1 MAEFFLELFSEEV
14 PASLQ
19 KNARENIL
27 ESFKKLFDEKN
38 LSFKKSLSYSVPNR
52 LIILF
57 QDLQKEAIQQKEEI
71 RGPNINSPNEALNG
85 FLKSNN
91 IKKDQL
97 FIKKTDK
104 GEFYFLSKPEKIL
117 DTKEILE
124 TNIPIILN
132 KINWKK
138 SMRWGDYELNWARP
152 LKSILAIFDRK
163 TLIFKFHHLESS
175 NVTFLDKEFESKTK
189 KFNSFR
195 VYNEY
200 LKKSGIIID
209 NEKRKKFIENEL
221 LKSSKKKNVSL
232 DINKKLLD
240 EVTNLVEKPY
250 VIFCQFDKRFL
261 EIPREIL
268 ITTMQSHQKY
278 FHTVDRKNNI
288 TNEFFVI
295 ANNKDIKG
303 YIKSGNERVID
314 ARLSDAEFFW
324 NKNKSQSMVK
334 KVSKL
339 NEINYFKDLGSYFE
353 KVQRMRKLGGIIS
366 DELLISKEKV
376 EMSATICKVDLAS
389 DLVGE
394 FPELQGVMGG
404 YFASIQ
410 GFDKEVSLAVSE
422 HYLPIGIQSKIPKK
436 KYSIALALTDKLDTL
451 VGFFGIDQKPSSSKD
466 PYALRRVAIGVIR
479 LIIENKENLKVKEL
493 INYSFLLY
501 EEQGFK
507 LNNTEAKK
515 DLQNFLTERLRF
527 YMKEKK
533 IRSDIIDASINT
545 YGIDNLMQCYEK
557 AMALNK
563 IINKDIGLDIIASY
577 KRASNI
583 LESEIKK
590 IDIDLSNVTDPG
602 LFKND
607 YEKNLH
613 KKIIDIRKY
622 LTNIKNDENY
632 DKTLSY
638 LSSAK
643 PTIFEFFD
651 NVIVNDKDETIKKNR
666 LELINMFCKTFDNFI
681 SFSKIESI

>member
-19 KNARENIL
+19 KNARQNVL
-27 ESFKKLFDEKN
+27 ESFNKLFEEKN
-38 LSFKKSLSYSVPNR
+38 LSFKKSLSHSVPNR
-52 LIILF
+52 LVILF
-57 QDLQKEAIQQKEEI
+57 EDLQKQSIQQKEEI
-71 RGPNINSPNEALNG
+71 RGPNINSPDEALNG

-91 IKKDQL
+91 LKKNEV
-97 FIKKTDK
+97 FKKKTGK
-104 GEFYFLSKPEKIL
+104 GEFYFFNKPEKIIE
-117 DTKEILE
+117 TKEVLE
-124 TNIPIILN
+124 TNVPIILN

-138 SMRWGDYELNWARP
+138 SMRWGEYELNWGRP
-152 LKSILAIFDRK
+152 LKSILGIFDYK
-163 TLIFKFHHLESS
+163 TLIFKFHHLQSS

-195 VYNEY
+195 TYHEY
-200 LKKSGIIID
+200 MKKLGIIID
-209 NEKRKKFIENEL
+209 NERRKKFIENEL
-221 LKSSKKKNVSL
+221 LKSSKKKNVFL

-240 EVTNLVEKPY
+240 EVTDLVEKPN

-268 ITTMQSHQKY
+268 ITTMQTHQKY

-334 KVSKL
+334 QVTKL

-376 EMSATICKVDLAS
+376 ELSSSICKVDLAS

-394 FPELQGVMGG
+394 FPELQGIMGG

-410 GFDKEVSLAVSE
+410 GFDKEVSLAVTE
-422 HYLPIGIQSKIPKK
+422 HYLPSGIESKIPKK

-451 VGFFGIDQKPSSSKD
+451 VGFFGIGQKPSSSRD
-466 PYALRRVAIGVIR
+466 PYALRRIAIGVIR

-515 DLQNFLTERLRF
+515 DLQKFLIDRLRYF
-527 YMKEKK
+527 MREKK
-533 IRSDIIDASINT
+533 IRNDVVEASINT
-545 YGIDNLMQCYEK
+545 YGIESLIQCYEK
-557 AMALNK
+557 AVAFNK

-583 LESEIKK
+583 LDVEIKK
-590 IDIDLSNVTDPG
+590 IDTDLSNDADPG

-607 YEKNLH
+607 YEKNLY
-613 KKIIDIRKY
+613 KKIHDIRKY
-622 LTNIKNDENY
+622 FININNDESY
-632 DKTLSY
+632 DKTLSH

-643 PTIFEFFD
+643 STIFEFFD
-651 NVIVNDKDETIKKNR
+651 NVIVNDKDQSIKKNR
-666 LELINMFCKTFDNFI
+666 LELIQMFCKTFDNYI